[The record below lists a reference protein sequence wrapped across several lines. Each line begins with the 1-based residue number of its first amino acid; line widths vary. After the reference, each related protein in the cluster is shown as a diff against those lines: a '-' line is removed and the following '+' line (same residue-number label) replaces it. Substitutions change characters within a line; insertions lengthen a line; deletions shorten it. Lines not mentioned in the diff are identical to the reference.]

1 MRMRACTC
9 RCTSTTATDARTA
22 VELEISLNLCS
33 KPHTCH
39 CIVFQTRSVA
49 KPIRPDVYHHTP
61 TPPHPKHVAEV
72 VARYTQQHAAW
83 GGRVMAC
90 AAGLMQ
96 CSPMSGLH
104 LQLLNNSASCC
115 KLMPA
120 TTTTRASKPRLRATA
135 SGRVRGITPTC
146 RCMADDSNSAHTRTH
161 LQPACQ
167 DSPSC
172 DSGGTEVMAA
182 AAARAAVAA
191 VLLATA
197 VIAIPMLQ
205 HALLRPA
212 NQPQ

>member
-1 MRMRACTC
+1 MQTPYLPLHCIPNPIGCQTHTASRVSSHPHPPP
-9 RCTSTTATDARTA
+9 STTRGRG
-22 VELEISLNLCS
+22 
-33 KPHTCH
+33 H
-39 CIVFQTRSVA
+39 
-49 KPIRPDVYHHTP
+49 RPL
-61 TPPHPKHVAEV
+61 HPAP
-72 VARYTQQHAAW
+72 RCR

-96 CSPMSGLH
+96 CSAMSGLH

-135 SGRVRGITPTC
+135 SGRVRRITPTC
-146 RCMADDSNSAHTRTH
+146 TSMANDSNSAHTRTYF
-161 LQPACQ
+161 QPAYQ

-191 VLLATA
+191 VLLATV

-205 HALLRPA
+205 RALLRPA